1 MFNADMIAPCGL
13 DCSICKRALAETGRC
28 AGCRGP
34 NDNKPEFCSKR
45 CGIILCEKRKSNGYL
60 FCDECPDFPCADV
73 MRRGWPLFWSASGS
87 SGPVLPAEASSVSTQ
102 VCAAIVAG
110 STLVQWSAD
119 AKREIRMQAITFAK
133 GSERHLKDCRDAL
146 CRSALGERYFSSPGS
161 AEDAILEGIRREN
174 LYAAF
179 IGEECVGFT
188 YIIPKGA
195 FHSFPYLHLL
205 VVKEEYRNRGIG
217 KALLDYSENI
227 AYEMADRL
235 FLVVADYNPGAKRFY
250 ERNGYQQLGEIPNL
264 YRPGVTEYMMAKYLK
279 K

>member
-1 MFNADMIAPCGL
+1 
-13 DCSICKRALAETGRC
+13 
-28 AGCRGP
+28 
-34 NDNKPEFCSKR
+34 
-45 CGIILCEKRKSNGYL
+45 
-60 FCDECPDFPCADV
+60 
-73 MRRGWPLFWSASGS
+73 
-87 SGPVLPAEASSVSTQ
+87 
-102 VCAAIVAG
+102 
-110 STLVQWSAD
+110 
-119 AKREIRMQAITFAK
+119 MQAITFAK

-161 AEDAILEGIRREN
+161 A
-174 LYAAF
+174 YAAF

-264 YRPGVTEYMMAKYLK
+264 YRPGVTEYMMAKDLK